1 MRHKTVKGGTLMNAI
16 HFPGSISTGNNGSRT
31 EMGRHE
37 IKRNNFAKTHGGSDV
52 IEISAEAKNRFEME
66 NLVRLDRIRLKKETD
81 YYRRELAEYI
91 DFKEADLRNIYRL
104 DKIRDAKRKL
114 YDGFYDNPPD
124 EIFKKLVEK
133 PDL

>member
-1 MRHKTVKGGTLMNAI
+1 MNAI
-16 HFPGSISTGNNGSRT
+16 HFPGSIITGNNGSRT

-37 IKRNNFAKTHGGSDV
+37 IKKNSFAKTHGGSDV
-52 IEISAEAKNRFEME
+52 IEISAEAKDRFEKE
-66 NLVRLDRIRLKKETD
+66 NLVRLDRIRLKKETEN
-81 YYRRELAEYI
+81 YRRELAEFI

-104 DKIRDAKRKL
+104 DKIREAKRKL
-114 YDGFYDNPPD
+114 FDGFYDNPPD